1 MHKYTLKKRKWSAR
15 KKLADYFLFYKLDT
29 KLIKKSIY
37 FKK

>member
-1 MHKYTLKKRKWSAR
+1 MHKYTLKNKNSRQ